1 MSSDELRRSDVTGW
15 VGWIVFA
22 AFLMII
28 NGIFGGLQGLTA
40 LLRDQS
46 YWVVSEDRILTFNY
60 TSWGWIHLILGI
72 VLIVVGIFLLRGA
85 TWARVLAV
93 ILVAVHMIAQFS
105 FLAAFPV
112 WGIITIAVDA
122 LVLYAL
128 LVHGR
133 EISAV

>member
-1 MSSDELRRSDVTGW
+1 MSSDLRRSDVTGW

-22 AFLMII
+22 GFFMIV

-46 YWVVSEDRILTFNY
+46 YFVVTKDGLLTFDY
-60 TSWGWIHLILGI
+60 TAWGWIHLVLGI

-85 TWARVLAV
+85 TWARILAV
-93 ILVAVHMIAQFS
+93 ILVGLHMIAQFGFIS
-105 FLAAFPV
+105 AFPV
-112 WGIITIAVDA
+112 WGIITIAIDA
-122 LVLYAL
+122 LILYAL

>member
-1 MSSDELRRSDVTGW
+1 MSELRRSDVTGW

-22 AFLMII
+22 AFFMII
-28 NGIFGGLQGLTA
+28 NGIFGGLQGLSA

-46 YWVVSEDRILTFNY
+46 YFVVTDKGLLTFNY
-60 TSWGWIHLILGI
+60 TAWGWIHLILGI

-85 TWARVLAV
+85 GWARILSIV
-93 ILVAVHMIAQFS
+93 IVGIHMIAQF
-105 FLAAFPV
+105 AFISSYPV
-112 WGIITIAVDA
+112 WGIIMITLDA
-122 LVLYAL
+122 LILYAL